1 MANKKGFTEEGY
13 YNLKI
18 FAHNSILLEM
28 VENHTDYLDML
39 IKVTMEGLNHS
50 KELVPTE
57 DYTESSIKD
66 TIELTREF
74 LDSVSDNYGNNFEKF
89 LNDGTVNL
97 YYLEDEESVEE
108 NGEDAYYNPDDKGHK
123 NINMPLEGTTL
134 DSFILTHEFIHSQ
147 NSSEEDESLDRAFLS
162 EGVSRLYELLL
173 YRYMEDNLILRDDA
187 NEFLKYYLRRFYH
200 SAAALKEITDVI
212 KRFDSTKINI
222 NEFKERPKYAR
233 KIYHAIET
241 RFKYFI
247 GEALAL
253 YTYYNVERGIVTPKN
268 IEDMSNSLNKHNYF
282 TSINYI
288 LPKIPN
294 EEEFAK
300 ALMAVKSE
308 VRNKTM
314 KI

>member
-1 MANKKGFTEEGY
+1 MANKKEFTEEGY

-18 FAHNSILLEM
+18 FAHDSILLEM
-28 VENHTDYLDML
+28 VEEHMDYLDML
-39 IKVTMEGLNHS
+39 IKVTMEGLDYS
-50 KELVPTE
+50 KELVPE
-57 DYTESSIKD
+57 GSYTKSSIKD
-66 TIELTREF
+66 TIELTKEF

-108 NGEDAYYNPDDKGHK
+108 NGENAYYDPDDKGHE
-123 NINMPLEGTTL
+123 NINRPHEGTTF
-134 DSFILTHEFIHSQ
+134 DSFILIHEFIHSQ
-147 NSSEEDESLDRAFLS
+147 NSSEEDESLDRALLS
-162 EGVSRLYELLL
+162 EGVSRMYELLF
-173 YRYMEDNLILRDDA
+173 YRFMEDNFILRDDA
-187 NEFLKYYLRRFYH
+187 NEFLKYYLRRLYH

-212 KRFDSTKINI
+212 KRFDSTKIKAT
-222 NEFKERPKYAR
+222 EFKEKSKYAR
-233 KIYHAIET
+233 RIYHAIET

-247 GEALAL
+247 GEELAL

-268 IEDMSNSLNKHNYF
+268 IEDMSKSLNKHGYF

-288 LPKIPN
+288 LSKIPN
-294 EEEFAK
+294 EEELAK

-308 VRNKTM
+308 VRSKTM

>member
-1 MANKKGFTEEGY
+1 MANKKEFTEEGY

-18 FAHNSILLEM
+18 FAHDSILLEM
-28 VENHTDYLDML
+28 VEDHVDYLDML
-39 IKVTMEGLNHS
+39 IKATMEGLDHS
-50 KELVPTE
+50 KELVPE
-57 DYTESSIKD
+57 GSYTKSNIKD
-66 TIELTREF
+66 TIELTKEF
-74 LDSVSDNYGNNFEKF
+74 LDSVSNNYGNNFKKF

-108 NGEDAYYNPDDKGHK
+108 NGEYAYYDPDDKGHK

-162 EGVSRLYELLL
+162 EGVSRMYELLL

-187 NEFLKYYLRRFYH
+187 NEFLKYYLRRLYN

-222 NEFKERPKYAR
+222 NEFKEKPKYAR
-233 KIYHAIET
+233 RIYHAIET

-268 IEDMSNSLNKHNYF
+268 IEDMSNSLNKHGNF

-294 EEEFAK
+294 EEEFTK
-300 ALMAVKSE
+300 ALMAVKNE
-308 VRNKTM
+308 VRSKTM